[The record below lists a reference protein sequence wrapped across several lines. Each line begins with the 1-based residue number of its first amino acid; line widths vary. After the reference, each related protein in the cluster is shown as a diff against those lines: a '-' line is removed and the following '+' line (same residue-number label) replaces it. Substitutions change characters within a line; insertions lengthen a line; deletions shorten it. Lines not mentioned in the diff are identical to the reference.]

1 MPEVNP
7 STSWS
12 INTVDNSTTWTSAIV
27 SPSNVYK
34 INNVLIYGSSSSNR
48 ITWESITSVWGD

>member
-12 INTVDNSTTWTSAIV
+12 VNAVGNSSTWTSATV
-27 SPSNVYK
+27 NPSSAYK

-48 ITWESITSVWGD
+48 ITWESITSIWGD